1 MTDLAKLP
9 VTVITGFLGSG
20 KTTLVSQLMQNPG
33 GKRLAVVVNEFGDVG
48 VDGDILKS
56 CAIPDCPAEN
66 IMELANGC
74 ICCTVAD
81 DFIPTIEALM
91 ALDPRPDHI
100 LIETSGLAL
109 PKPLLKAFDWPDI
122 RSKITVD
129 GVIALADAEA
139 VAAGRFAPDVAAVDA
154 QRAADESIDHET
166 PLSEVFE
173 DQISCADIILLTKPD
188 LAGPE
193 GVAKAK
199 EIIAAEAPR
208 PLPVVEV
215 AEGVVDPRV
224 ILGLEAAAEDDMDAR
239 PSHHDGH
246 DDHEHDDFES
256 IVVDIP
262 ELAETVLPFALT
274 VRIPCHEQDRRPAFI
289 DGKGRTGNPGPQARR
304 RFNRKGKIGLVR
316 CAVPAQQP
324 EAPAFVQ
331 MAGVSGAV
339 PDGRAFDAFGFPVP
353 VRIEITAIDRRAG
366 DQNLVVDEFQ
376 RYLADRRADRQA
388 LSRCR
393 SFPIRIAQGFQM
405 SMGNGLRLCRPVDHR
420 QTPVRVRIEKPA
432 GNIRIER
439 PATCHHPL
447 GGIRQPGL
455 KQALDDHRRNQ
466 QPRGA
471 GFFRQPGNGVRR
483 HLVVAAQVPVRHHR
497 SAAMADACQDKGG
510 KGDNIGLNAFIRG
523 NQRCQRHV
531 LRTHQAV

>member
-20 KTTLVSQLMQNPG
+20 KTTLIRHLMQNPG

-81 DFIPTIEALM
+81 DFIPTIQALM

-122 RSKITVD
+122 RSAVTVD

-139 VAAGRFAPDVAAVDA
+139 VAAGRFAPNVAAVDA
-154 QRAADESIDHET
+154 QRLADESIDHET

-215 AEGVVDPRV
+215 AEGEVDPRV

-239 PSHHDGH
+239 PSHHDEPH
-246 DDHEHDDFES
+246 DHDHEDFES

-262 ELAETVLPFALT
+262 ELAE
-274 VRIPCHEQDRRPAFI
+274 
-289 DGKGRTGNPGPQARR
+289 
-304 RFNRKGKIGLVR
+304 
-316 CAVPAQQP
+316 PAQLVSAIEGLARDHNILRIKGYASVAGKPMRLLVQAVGARVRHQYDRP
-324 EAPAFVQ
+324 WKADEARQ
-331 MAGVSGAV
+331 
-339 PDGRAFDAFGFPVP
+339 GR
-353 VRIEITAIDRRAG
+353 
-366 DQNLVVDEFQ
+366 LVVIAEHD
-376 RYLADRRADRQA
+376 DIRADVIHAALGATAQA
-388 LSRCR
+388 
-393 SFPIRIAQGFQM
+393 A
-405 SMGNGLRLCRPVDHR
+405 
-420 QTPVRVRIEKPA
+420 E
-432 GNIRIER
+432 
-439 PATCHHPL
+439 
-447 GGIRQPGL
+447 
-455 KQALDDHRRNQ
+455 
-466 QPRGA
+466 
-471 GFFRQPGNGVRR
+471 
-483 HLVVAAQVPVRHHR
+483 
-497 SAAMADACQDKGG
+497 
-510 KGDNIGLNAFIRG
+510 
-523 NQRCQRHV
+523 
-531 LRTHQAV
+531 